1 MLFDCVCKAK
11 MVAEAKMK
19 RHVQIRLLGRVTDG
33 SAHVQ
38 LIDLAF
44 ILPREM
50 RVEYS
55 WTE

>member
-1 MLFDCVCKAK
+1 